1 MIQKQDSLKTEKQV
15 CITTD
20 RTTNRGTKGGTN
32 ERTDEKTDD
41 CVDDGPEYVT
51 YHIYLYTL

>member
-1 MIQKQDSLKTEKQV
+1 MIQKQEKTEKQV

-20 RTTNRGTKGGTN
+20 RTTNRGTNGGTN